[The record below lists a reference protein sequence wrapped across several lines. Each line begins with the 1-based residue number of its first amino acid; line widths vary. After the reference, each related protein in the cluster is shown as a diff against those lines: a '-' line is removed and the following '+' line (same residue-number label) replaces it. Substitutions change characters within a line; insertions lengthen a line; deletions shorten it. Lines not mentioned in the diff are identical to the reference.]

1 MINFYEE
8 SPDEYKEET
17 SKRGRKKKSTTTNKL
32 NKISTPTP
40 EKKRPVGRPPNPNSK
55 RQFFL
60 ERWLP
65 TRKNWL
71 NNKIRMT

>member
-32 NKISTPTP
+32 N
-40 EKKRPVGRPPNPNSK
+40 
-55 RQFFL
+55 
-60 ERWLP
+60 
-65 TRKNWL
+65 
-71 NNKIRMT
+71 